1 LLCHDRG
8 NRHLENIMFERTSL
22 LLLLLTIPIAH
33 GCSGCE
39 EEPGGQTDTDMG
51 MTGSPD
57 MNTGGQD
64 MGMGP
69 ADSGGDDMSTTPS
82 DMNADSGGDTED
94 MFVCEN
100 TVCDGVCCD
109 AGQECVED
117 LCLDPCEGTRCGEEL
132 GLCCMGQDLC
142 LGDAC
147 VTPGGMCELTEQCDV
162 DEICEP
168 TVGRC
173 VPRSAVEVCEFI
185 PPVVPFAPEVGCTW
199 PSGTITVSP
208 DSNRVVV
215 APIVGNLTD
224 DNGDGVT
231 DENDS
236 PEIIFLS
243 RTSGCCNK
251 RGTLRIVDGQCNADN
266 TMNTI
271 ASLDSVLMANDS
283 APALGDLDNDG
294 VPEIVAVR
302 GQNLNESNGKV
313 QVQGLVAWKRTSD
326 DGTTWEPMWE
336 NETYPTA
343 GVHTNGGAT
352 VAIADLD
359 GDGNPEVI
367 VGNVVI
373 NGQDGTLKWDGV
385 ETSMGTGGI
394 GNNAFLGPASAVGDV
409 DLDGNQEI
417 AAGNTLYDHDGTV
430 LWTYEYMTSNSGCQG
445 SLACD
450 GYNAMAEF
458 DGDLEGE
465 VVIIREGEL
474 FIINHDGTLFWQQQI
489 IKDDCTRGNESGPP
503 TIADFDGDGR
513 PEVGTA
519 AADFYTVMDLDCD
532 VEDWEMRGCRARGVL
547 WATPN
552 EDCSS
557 RATASSVFDF
567 EGDGKA
573 EMVYADENTFR
584 ILDGTDG
591 TVLYEDT
598 THSSNTRIE
607 MPLVAD
613 VDNDGNSE
621 IVIPSDTGASI
632 KVLQDPGD
640 NWVRTRRIWN
650 QHAYSVTNINEDG
663 TVPAV
668 PGVNWLNGRLNNF
681 RQNTQPGG
689 LFDAPNLVVAS
700 VEAQGVGCGETR
712 EVSIRVEVTNAGA
725 LGLPAGTPVRI
736 YGRTPTETVT
746 IEDATLMQR
755 LLPGQSEIITTVTTI
770 PEAWI
775 ASGYTIGAI
784 ADPDATVNECVEDD
798 NEVSVDGEQIPFNT
812 PDLSITAMSADGTLC
827 GATLTMPVEVTLRND
842 GTQPAPANIPIVF
855 TIDGI
860 RYGQV
865 TTMAE
870 LQPGE
875 EVTLS
880 AELGISALE
889 AGQTLDITA
898 TVDPDTTIYDCEEQ
912 ISESIQ
918 ETCESAG

>member
-1 LLCHDRG
+1 
-8 NRHLENIMFERTSL
+8 M
-22 LLLLLTIPIAH
+22 
-33 GCSGCE
+33 SG
-39 EEPGGQTDTDMG
+39 TDFGAPDS
-51 MTGSPD
+51 GSPD
-57 MNTGGQD
+57 MTITPLD
-64 MGMGP
+64 MGL
-69 ADSGGDDMSTTPS
+69 DSDQGSRDM
-82 DMNADSGGDTED
+82 A
-94 MFVCEN
+94 VCPNVE
-100 TVCDGVCCD
+100 CDGVCCGE
-109 AGQECVED
+109 GQECFQD
-117 LCLDPCEGTRCGEEL
+117 LCLDPCEGTRCGEEF
-132 GLCCMGQDLC
+132 GLCCTGQDLC

-147 VTPGGMCELTEQCDV
+147 VTPGSLCQLTEECDV

-173 VPRSAVEVCEFI
+173 VPRASVEVCEFI
-185 PPVVPFAPEVGCTW
+185 PPVVPFEPEIGCTW
-199 PSGTITVSP
+199 PSGTITVNP
-208 DSNRVVV
+208 TSNRVVV

-224 DNGDGVT
+224 DKGDGVT

-243 RTSGCCNK
+243 RTGGCCNK
-251 RGTLRIVDGQCNADN
+251 PGTLRIVDGQCNPDG

-271 ASLDSVLMANDS
+271 ASLDGVLMANDS
-283 APALGDLDNDG
+283 APALGDLDGDG
-294 VPEIVAVR
+294 VAEIVAVR
-302 GQNLNESNGKV
+302 GEGISSGNGRLQRV
-313 QVQGLVAWKRTSD
+313 EGLVAWKRMSD
-326 DGTTWEPMWE
+326 DGSSWMPLWE
-336 NETYPTA
+336 NDTYPTWD
-343 GVHTNGGAT
+343 VHTRGGAT

-359 GDGNPEVI
+359 ADGNPEVI

-373 NGQDGTLKWDGV
+373 NGQDGTLKWDGLQ
-385 ETSMGTGGI
+385 TSMGTGGI

-430 LWTYEYMTSNSGCQG
+430 LWTYEYTTSNSGCQG

-450 GYNAMAEF
+450 GYTALAEF
-458 DGDLEGE
+458 DGDPEGE
-465 VVIIREGEL
+465 VAIIREGEL

-532 VEDWEMRGCRARGVL
+532 VDDWEIMGCRARGVL

-573 EMVYADENTFR
+573 EMVYADETTFR
-584 ILDGTDG
+584 ILDGTNG
-591 TVLYEDT
+591 QVLFEDD

-668 PGVNWLNGRLNNF
+668 PAINWQNGRLNNF

-689 LFDAPNLVVAS
+689 LFDAPNLVIESLA
-700 VEAQGVGCGETR
+700 AQGLGCGDSR
-712 EVSIRVEVTNAGA
+712 EVSIRVSVTNAGA
-725 LGLPAGTPVRI
+725 LGLPMGTPVRI
-736 YGRTPTETVT
+736 YGRSNGTTTT
-746 IEDATLMQR
+746 IQDVALMQR
-755 LLPGQSEIITTVTTI
+755 LLPGQSEIITIVTTI
-770 PEAWI
+770 PESWI
-775 ASGYTIGAI
+775 IDGYTIGAI
-784 ADPDATVNECVEDD
+784 ADPDSTINECIEDD
-798 NEVSVDGEQIPFNT
+798 NEVSVSGDQIPFNT
-812 PDLSITAMSADGTLC
+812 PDLTITAMSADGDAC
-827 GATLTMPVEVTLRND
+827 GVTLTMPVALSLRND
-842 GTQPAPANIPIVF
+842 GSQPAPANIPIVF
-855 TIDGI
+855 SINGV
-860 RYGQV
+860 RAGQ
-865 TTMAE
+865 TTTPAE

-875 EVTLS
+875 EI
-880 AELGISALE
+880 ELTIDIGVSALE
-889 AGQTLDITA
+889 TGQTLDITA
-898 TVDPDTTIYDCEEQ
+898 TVDPDAVIYNCDEQ
-912 ISESIQ
+912 VSESIQ
-918 ETCESAG
+918 EMCDSAG

>member
-1 LLCHDRG
+1 MLCHDRG

-573 EMVYADENTFR
+573 EVVYNDEQFLRVYRGAGAGQDEDGDGFNDAVILLEQPNTS
-584 ILDGTDG
+584 GT
-591 TVLYEDT
+591 LYEY
-598 THSSNTRIE
+598 
-607 MPLVAD
+607 PLVVD
-613 VDNDGNSE
+613 VDNDGNAE
-621 IVIPSDTGASI
+621 IVVAANDYSSSGNPDKTKGIRVFRDAAN
-632 KVLQDPGD
+632 
-640 NWVRTRRIWN
+640 NWVQTRPIWN
-650 QHAYSVTNINEDG
+650 QHTYHVTNIEVDG
-663 TVPAV
+663 RVPMRETQ
-668 PGVNWLNGRLNNF
+668 NWTDPYLNNY
-681 RQNTQPGG
+681 RQNVQGGSLFNAPDLTVEVVDVDGSQCTTSVVITLELRNEGSIGVRAGAVNFVIEAMTGAGAVLIAEGANTEALSPGG
-689 LFDAPNLVVAS
+689 S
-700 VEAQGVGCGETR
+700 QQ
-712 EVSIRVEVTNAGA
+712 VEVTWELTEEQLGEFAGKELSVRA
-725 LGLPAGTPVRI
+725 TIDRDAAGGSRH
-736 YGRTPTETVT
+736 
-746 IEDATLMQR
+746 
-755 LLPGQSEIITTVTTI
+755 
-770 PEAWI
+770 
-775 ASGYTIGAI
+775 
-784 ADPDATVNECVEDD
+784 NECDEE
-798 NEVSVDGEQIPFNT
+798 NN
-812 PDLSITAMSADGTLC
+812 SADGFALC
-827 GATLTMPVEVTLRND
+827 
-842 GTQPAPANIPIVF
+842 
-855 TIDGI
+855 
-860 RYGQV
+860 
-865 TTMAE
+865 E
-870 LQPGE
+870 L
-875 EVTLS
+875 
-880 AELGISALE
+880 AM
-889 AGQTLDITA
+889 
-898 TVDPDTTIYDCEEQ
+898 
-912 ISESIQ
+912 
-918 ETCESAG
+918 

>member
-1 LLCHDRG
+1 MLQ
-8 NRHLENIMFERTSL
+8 RTSL
-22 LLLLLTIPIAH
+22 LLCLLALPITA
-33 GCSGCE
+33 GCNGCGD
-39 EEPGGQTDTDMG
+39 EP
-51 MTGSPD
+51 TGNNSTNGD
-57 MNTGGQD
+57 MNTPGQMDMTTTNPD
-64 MGMGP
+64 MGAADQGMTDMTAPP
-69 ADSGGDDMSTTPS
+69 ADMGADDGG
-82 DMNADSGGDTED
+82 GGD

-109 AGQECVED
+109 TGQECFQD
-117 LCLDPCEGTRCGEEL
+117 LCLDPCEGTRCGEDF
-132 GLCCMGQDLC
+132 GLCCEGQDLC

-147 VTPGGMCELTEQCDV
+147 VTPGRECELTEQCDV

-173 VPRSAVEVCEFI
+173 VPRSSVEVCEFI

-199 PSGTITVSP
+199 PSGTITVNPTST
-208 DSNRVVV
+208 RVVV

-236 PEIIFLS
+236 PEIVFLS
-243 RTSGCCNK
+243 RTPGCCNK
-251 RGTLRIVDGQCNADN
+251 QGTLRIVDGQCNPDG

-271 ASLDSVLMANDS
+271 ASLDGVLMANDS
-283 APALGDLDNDG
+283 APALGDLDGDG
-294 VPEIVAVR
+294 VAEIVAVR
-302 GQNLNESNGKV
+302 GQNLNTDTGKV

-326 DGTTWEPMWE
+326 DGTTWIPMWE
-336 NETYPTA
+336 NDTYPTRA
-343 GVHTNGGAT
+343 VHTNGGAT
-352 VAIADLD
+352 VSIADLD
-359 GDGNPEVI
+359 ADGNPEVI
-367 VGNVVI
+367 VGNVI

-385 ETSMGTGGI
+385 VTSMGAGGI
-394 GNNAFLGPASAVGDV
+394 GNNAFLGPSSAIGDI

-430 LWTYEYMTSNSGCQG
+430 LWTYEYTTSNSTCQG

-450 GYNAMAEF
+450 GYNALAEF
-458 DGDLEGE
+458 DGDPEGE
-465 VVIIREGEL
+465 VAIIREGEL

-532 VEDWEMRGCRARGVL
+532 VDDWEARGCRARGVL

-573 EMVYADENTFR
+573 EMVYADETTFR
-584 ILDGTDG
+584 ILDGTNG
-591 TVLYEDT
+591 AILYEDD

-621 IVIPSDTGASI
+621 IVIPSDTAASI

-663 TVPAV
+663 TVPAT
-668 PGVNWLNGRLNNF
+668 PGINWLNGRLNNY

-689 LFDAPNLVVAS
+689 LFDAPNLVVES
-700 VEAQGVGCGETR
+700 IDAQGVGCGDTR
-712 EVSIRVEVTNAGA
+712 EVSIRVEITNAGA
-725 LGLPAGTPVRI
+725 LGQPAGTPVRI
-736 YGRTPTETVT
+736 YGRSDGNTTT
-746 IEDATLMQR
+746 IQDTALTQR
-755 LLPGQSEIITTVTTI
+755 LLPGQSEIITVVTTI
-770 PEAWI
+770 PEEWI
-775 ASGYTIGAI
+775 TNGYLIGAI
-784 ADPDATVNECVEDD
+784 ADPDATVNECIEDD
-798 NEVSVDGEQIPFNT
+798 NELSVAGDRILFTT
-812 PDLSITAMSADGTLC
+812 PDLTITEMTADGTLC
-827 GATLTMPVEVTLRND
+827 GATLSMPITLTVRND
-842 GTQPAPANIPIVF
+842 GTQPAPANLPIVF
-855 TIDGI
+855 TIDGV

-865 TTMAE
+865 VTMGE
-870 LQPGE
+870 LQPGD

-880 AELGISALE
+880 TELGVSALQ

-898 TVDPDTTIYDCEEQ
+898 TVDPDKAIYECEEQ
-912 ISESIQ
+912 VSETIQ
-918 ETCESAG
+918 EMCESAG

>member
-1 LLCHDRG
+1 MIKRTFLLLC
-8 NRHLENIMFERTSL
+8 L
-22 LLLLLTIPIAH
+22 LSVPLTT
-33 GCSGCE
+33 GCNGCE
-39 EEPGGQTDTDMG
+39 EEPTGNGQNGADMRTSGDPDMTTGVDDMGVADSGGGDMTNPPTDMG
-51 MTGSPD
+51 
-57 MNTGGQD
+57 
-64 MGMGP
+64 
-69 ADSGGDDMSTTPS
+69 ADSGGDPP
-82 DMNADSGGDTED
+82 D

-100 TVCDGVCCD
+100 TVCDGVCCET
-109 AGQECVED
+109 GQECFQD
-117 LCLDPCEGTRCGEEL
+117 LCLDPCEGTRCGEDF

-147 VTPGGMCELTEQCDV
+147 VTPGGSCELTEECDV

-199 PSGTITVSP
+199 PSGTITVNPNS
-208 DSNRVVV
+208 DRVVV

-243 RTSGCCNK
+243 RTPGCCNK
-251 RGTLRIVDGQCNADN
+251 RGTLRIVDGQCNADG

-271 ASLDSVLMANDS
+271 ASLDAVLMANDS

-302 GQNLNESNGKV
+302 GQNLNASNDKV

-336 NETYPTA
+336 NDTYPTRA
-343 GVHTNGGAT
+343 VHTNGGAT

-385 ETSMGTGGI
+385 VTSAGTGGI

-430 LWTYEYMTSNSGCQG
+430 LWTYEYTSSNSDCQG

-458 DGDLEGE
+458 DGDPEGE

-489 IKDDCTRGNESGPP
+489 LKDDCARNESGPP

-532 VEDWEMRGCRARGVL
+532 VDNWEGLGCRARGVL

-573 EMVYADENTFR
+573 EMVYADETTFR
-584 ILDGTDG
+584 ILDGTNG
-591 TVLYEDT
+591 AILYEDA

-621 IVIPSDTGASI
+621 IVIPSDTAASI

-663 TVPAV
+663 TVPAS
-668 PGVNWLNGRLNNF
+668 PAINWQNGRLNNF

-689 LFDAPNLVVAS
+689 LFDAPNLVVES
-700 VEAQGVGCGETR
+700 VEAQGLGCGDTR
-712 EVSIRVEVTNAGA
+712 EVSIRVVVKNAGA

-736 YGRTPTETVT
+736 FGRTPTETTT
-746 IEDATLMQR
+746 IEDTALTQR
-755 LLPGQSEIITTVTTI
+755 LLPGQSEIITTTTTI
-770 PEAWI
+770 PESWI
-775 ASGYTIGAI
+775 VSGYTIGAI
-784 ADPDATVNECVEDD
+784 ADPDASVNECIEDD
-798 NEVSVDGEQIPFNT
+798 NEASVNGEQIPFNT
-812 PDLSITAMSADGTLC
+812 PDLTITAMSADGTLC
-827 GATLTMPVEVTLRND
+827 GATLTMPVELTLRND

-855 TIDGI
+855 TVDGV
-860 RYGQV
+860 RLGQV
-865 TTMAE
+865 TTPAE

-880 AELGISALE
+880 TELGVSALQ
-889 AGQTLDITA
+889 AGQTLEIIA
-898 TVDPDTTIYDCEEQ
+898 TVDPDTVIYECEEQ
-912 ISESIQ
+912 ITETIQ
-918 ETCESAG
+918 ESCDSAG

>member
-1 LLCHDRG
+1 MLKRKTLLLC
-8 NRHLENIMFERTSL
+8 L
-22 LLLLLTIPIAH
+22 LAMPITY
-33 GCSGCE
+33 GCNGCDGE
-39 EEPGGQTDTDMG
+39 LGSTGPDDMG
-51 MTGSPD
+51 SSGTSDMMVVNDMDGTQVDAGGKDSGTQDMTPRPD
-57 MNTGGQD
+57 MG
-64 MGMGP
+64 
-69 ADSGGDDMSTTPS
+69 ADSG
-82 DMNADSGGDTED
+82 ADED
-94 MFVCEN
+94 MFVCE
-100 TVCDGVCCD
+100 TTLCDGVCC
-109 AGQECVED
+109 AEGQECFED
-117 LCLDPCEGTRCGEEL
+117 MCLDACEGTRCGEDF
-132 GLCCMGQDLC
+132 GLCCEGEDLC

-147 VTPGGMCELTEQCDV
+147 VTPGGTCQVTEECDV

-168 TVGRC
+168 TAGRC
-173 VPRSAVEVCEFI
+173 VPRSSVEVCEFI
-185 PPVVPFAPEVGCTW
+185 PPVVDFAPEVGCTW
-199 PSGTITVSP
+199 PNGNLAVNPTST
-208 DSNRVVV
+208 RVVV

-251 RGTLRIVDGQCNADN
+251 RGTLRIVDGQCNEDG

-271 ASLDSVLMANDS
+271 ASLDGVLMANDT
-283 APALGDLDNDG
+283 APALGDLDGDG
-294 VPEIVAVR
+294 VAEIVAVK
-302 GQNLNESNGKV
+302 GQNLNTTNDKV

-326 DGTTWEPMWE
+326 DGTSWEPMWE
-336 NETYPTA
+336 NDTYPTR

-359 GDGNPEVI
+359 ADGNPEVI

-385 ETSMGTGGI
+385 ETSGGTGGI
-394 GNNAFLGPASAVGDV
+394 GNNAFLGPASAVADI

-417 AAGNTLYDHDGTV
+417 AAGNSLYDHDGTV
-430 LWTYEYMTSNSGCQG
+430 LWTYEYTTSNSSCQG
-445 SLACD
+445 SLPCD
-450 GYNAMAEF
+450 GYTGFAEF
-458 DGDLEGE
+458 DGDPEGE
-465 VVIIREGEL
+465 IAIIREGEL
-474 FIINHDGTLFWQQQI
+474 FILNHDGTLFWQQQI
-489 IKDDCTRGNESGPP
+489 IKDNCTRNESGPP

-532 VEDWEMRGCRARGVL
+532 VDNWEQQGCFARGVL

-552 EDCSS
+552 QDCSS

-573 EMVYADENTFR
+573 EMVYADETTFR

-591 TVLYEDT
+591 TILYEDA

-621 IVIPSDTGASI
+621 IVIPSDTGAAI

-663 TVPAV
+663 TVPAT
-668 PGVNWLNGRLNNF
+668 PEINWANGRLNNF

-689 LFDAPNLVVAS
+689 LFDAPNLVVES
-700 VEAQGVGCGETR
+700 VEAQGLGCGDSR
-712 EVSIRVEVTNAGA
+712 EAAIRVEVSNAGA
-725 LGLPAGTPVRI
+725 LGMPAGTPVRI
-736 YGRTPTETVT
+736 YGRSAGNTTT
-746 IEDATLMQR
+746 IQDVALTQR
-755 LLPGQSEIITTVTTI
+755 LLPGQSEIIRFVTTI
-770 PEAWI
+770 PEEWI
-775 ASGYTIGAI
+775 AAGYEIGAI
-784 ADPDATVNECVEDD
+784 VDPDSTVNECIEND
-798 NEVSVDGEQIPFNT
+798 NEARVAGDLIPFNT
-812 PDLSITAMSADGTLC
+812 PDLTITMMSAEGNLC
-827 GATLTMPVEVTLRND
+827 GSTLLMPVELTLRND
-842 GTQPAPANIPIVF
+842 GTQVAQANIPVVF

-860 RYGQV
+860 VAGQV
-865 TTMAE
+865 TTPVE

-875 EVTLS
+875 EVMLS
-880 AELGISALE
+880 TDLGVSALD
-889 AGQTLDITA
+889 AGQTLNITA
-898 TVDPDTTIYDCEEQ
+898 TVDPDKTVYDCEEQ
-912 ISESIQ
+912 VTRSID
-918 ETCESAG
+918 ETCDAAG